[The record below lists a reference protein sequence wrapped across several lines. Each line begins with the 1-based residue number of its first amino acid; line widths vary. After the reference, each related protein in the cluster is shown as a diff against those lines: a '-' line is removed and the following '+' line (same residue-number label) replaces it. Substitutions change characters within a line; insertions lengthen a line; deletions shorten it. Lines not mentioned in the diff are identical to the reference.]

1 MRRTARE
8 NAFKL
13 VFEELVLGDEN
24 QVTYLA
30 VTQSEKK
37 FDLEY
42 MDTLLSGVREKNE
55 FIVSVVARYA
65 KGFVVD
71 RIYRI
76 DLALLKVAIYELLFT
91 DTPEKV
97 VVNEAVELAKIYS
110 TDNSPGFINGLLATV
125 IMNKESLTNECNA
138 N

>member
-1 MRRTARE
+1 MRKTARE

-13 VFEELVLGDEN
+13 VFEELVLGYEN

-30 VTQSEKK
+30 MTQSEKK
-37 FDLEY
+37 FDVEY
-42 MDTLLSGVREKNE
+42 MDLLLSGVREKNE
-55 FIVSVVARYA
+55 FIVSVVSRYA
-65 KGFVVD
+65 KGFSVD

-97 VVNEAVELAKIYS
+97 VVNEAVELAKVYS
-110 TDNSPGFINGLLATV
+110 TDHSPSFINGILATV

>member
-1 MRRTARE
+1 DLNEQRLEIAKKMGATIT
-8 NAFKL
+8 
-13 VFEELVLGDEN
+13 VI
-24 QVTYLA
+24 TYLA